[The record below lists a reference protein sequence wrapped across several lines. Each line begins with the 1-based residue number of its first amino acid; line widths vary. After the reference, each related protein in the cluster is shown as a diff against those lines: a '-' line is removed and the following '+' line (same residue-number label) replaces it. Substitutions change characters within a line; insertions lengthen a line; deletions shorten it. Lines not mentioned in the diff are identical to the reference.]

1 MFYGTCCNIID
12 TLIID
17 QDEIIINYHES
28 LGSVLGDRFSYR
40 CKSSDLTNEQFDA
53 ICRYKSF
60 MTIEPKSNPT
70 RYVNVIPAQRNMDA
84 VFSHITNHPSHRIA
98 FQETRTDVIVNDDG
112 IERAARL
119 MLVTIVHE
127 CTHLSDGQNYK
138 RFDQN
143 RSNDD
148 QEERR
153 AYGNE
158 KKYVPTLS
166 ELNWAKTQIKMMIAK
181 MK

>member
-1 MFYGTCCNIID
+1 MTCNHIPALTTIISTID
-12 TLIID
+12 KIYNHASFELHYTTKIDSGLKQHID
-17 QDEIIINYHES
+17 QLLKGLFSVDAITVTTKDPNTWPTDDNNTIIGWCHASYGS
-28 LGSVLGDRFSYR
+28 LGAR
-40 CKSSDLTNEQFDA
+40 DLWINA
-53 ICRYKSF
+53 RYLLRDIS
-60 MTIEPKSNPT
+60 P
-70 RYVNVIPAQRNMDA
+70 
-84 VFSHITNHPSHRIA
+84 
-98 FQETRTDVIVNDDG
+98 DG

-138 RFDQN
+138 QFDKH

-158 KKYVPTLS
+158 KKYVPPLS

>member
-1 MFYGTCCNIID
+1 
-12 TLIID
+12 
-17 QDEIIINYHES
+17 
-28 LGSVLGDRFSYR
+28 
-40 CKSSDLTNEQFDA
+40 
-53 ICRYKSF
+53 
-60 MTIEPKSNPT
+60 
-70 RYVNVIPAQRNMDA
+70 
-84 VFSHITNHPSHRIA
+84 
-98 FQETRTDVIVNDDG
+98 
-112 IERAARL
+112 

-138 RFDQN
+138 QFDKN

-166 ELNWAKTQIKMMIAK
+166 ELNWAKSQIKMMVSK
-181 MK
+181 MT

>member
-1 MFYGTCCNIID
+1 
-12 TLIID
+12 
-17 QDEIIINYHES
+17 
-28 LGSVLGDRFSYR
+28 
-40 CKSSDLTNEQFDA
+40 
-53 ICRYKSF
+53 
-60 MTIEPKSNPT
+60 
-70 RYVNVIPAQRNMDA
+70 
-84 VFSHITNHPSHRIA
+84 
-98 FQETRTDVIVNDDG
+98 
-112 IERAARL
+112 

-166 ELNWAKTQIKMMIAK
+166 ELKLISPVYSTMLCVYITI
-181 MK
+181 